1 MTRYKVVT
9 PHSSTGFSNLD
20 EARKFAAELATG
32 PDAIRSP
39 SIIRV
44 GTDNAEIPTPKTMQY
59 HPAPIVT
66 RARLGL
72 PPLNRR
78 RTRARRRA
86 IVAAIL
92 SALTASLALWAIL
105 R

>member
-1 MTRYKVVT
+1 MPRYKVVT
-9 PHSSTGFSNLD
+9 PHSSTGFTDLD
-20 EARKFAAELATG
+20 EAKKFAAGLAMG

-39 SIIRV
+39 SIIRI
-44 GTDNAEIPTPKTMQY
+44 GADNAEIQTPRTMKY

-78 RTRARRRA
+78 RMRAHRRA

-92 SALTASLALWAIL
+92 TALTSALAAWAIL